1 MNFIILLLFLFFL
14 VDAVQGELSDWAA
27 AKVQDRMLKSAS
39 WVVNGIEHGEV
50 YQVYD
55 RVRTHVVRI
64 TERSCSCRKWQL
76 SGLPCGHAIAA
87 GRVLG
92 LTDSS
97 QLAKN
102 WFMKTTLKATY
113 EPLIFPTGDVS
124 TWETPDNIQVVE
136 PPIMDKRPA
145 GRPKNKDRIRSRGE
159 EPRQIS
165 CGRCGVVGHNRAT
178 CKQPLMRK
186 KVICYLFIVMYC

>member
-1 MNFIILLLFLFFL
+1 M
-14 VDAVQGELSDWAA
+14 VDVVQGELSDWAA
-27 AKVQDRMLKSAS
+27 EKVQDRMLKSAS

-55 RVRTHVVRI
+55 RVRTHVVRM
-64 TERSCSCRKWQL
+64 TERTCSCRKWKL

-97 QLAKN
+97 QLARN
-102 WFMKTTLKATY
+102 WFMKTTVKATY

-145 GRPKNKDRIRSRGE
+145 GRPKNKDRIRSQGE

-186 KVICYLFIVMYC
+186 KSNLLFIYSNVLLN